1 MGAGALSDPRVVEA
15 SAKVIPIL
23 VDCTDSGAHRNL
35 LQTYEIRGFPTLL
48 FVGPEGETLGRPPN
62 REAESLVQL
71 MEQYG
76 SKAGVS
82 SSSWPG
88 LALLV
93 VVAIAVPFALIFI
106 YKKWFAATLDQD
118 S

>member
-15 SAKVIPIL
+15 SAQVIPIL

-62 REAESLVQL
+62 REAESLIQL

-76 SKAGVS
+76 SKARGS
-82 SSSWPG
+82 GSSWPG
-88 LALLV
+88 LVILAAV
-93 VVAIAVPFALIFI
+93 VLAVPFGLVAV
-106 YKKWFAATLDQD
+106 YKKRFAGRPEEE